1 MVRLMAPKVN
11 VLIASPLR
19 SYTGADEVEASGATL
34 GELLS
39 DLDARFPGIRFRMVD
54 EQDQIRKHIRLFVNG
69 AQVKDLACA
78 IAPADE
84 VCIVQ
89 ALSGG

>member
-1 MVRLMAPKVN
+1 MPVK

-19 SYTGADEVEASGATL
+19 SYTGADEVEAAGATL
-34 GELLS
+34 GALLA
-39 DLDARFPGIRFRMVD
+39 DLDTRYPGIRFRMID
-54 EQDQIRKHIRLFVNG
+54 EQDAVRKHIRLFING
-69 AQVKDLACA
+69 QPVKDLTHR
-78 IAPADE
+78 IGESDE

>member
-1 MVRLMAPKVN
+1 MSAPRVT

-19 SYTGADEVEASGATL
+19 SYTGADEVEAIGASL
-34 GELLS
+34 GALLE

-54 EQDQIRKHIRLFVNG
+54 EQDQLRKHMRFFVNG
-69 AQVKDLACA
+69 EVVKALEYPIKAG
-78 IAPADE
+78 DE

>member
-1 MVRLMAPKVN
+1 MPIK

-19 SYTGADEVEASGATL
+19 SYTGADEVEARGTDLAA
-34 GELLS
+34 LLA
-39 DLDARFPGIRFRMVD
+39 DLDARYPGIRFRMVD
-54 EQDQIRKHIRLFVNG
+54 EQDRLRRHMRVFING
-69 AQVKDLACA
+69 EPAKNLAHA
-78 IAPADE
+78 IQDSDE